1 MSLSALT
8 LQLGAVLQRPRSA
21 TLETRLLLEQ
31 LSTVRLPA
39 SDVTNATLDSLVV
52 HLADL
57 LQWPAVAATVAALCA
72 NLLLK
77 QRPLPLGVSALNALV
92 PPLLSLAVSAPRE
105 SPAQLDAFR
114 ALAALV
120 LERGALVTARLQ
132 SAVVVSLLAAADDAK
147 RPSPETLRM
156 SMNTLGNLCV
166 GAGAAIAPPLYAS
179 LTSALATHLDAA
191 VRAFFAGKRTATRSL
206 CAVLRA
212 WTLVLPECGRV
223 FERYFSGLCVR
234 LRDLVFL
241 RPSSSTLLPA
251 APSVA
256 ADDGADGAADGAAEF
271 AGVPVHR
278 GTSGPSP
285 VSAVLQVAAPT
296 VPQSVSSESESSSSA
311 EADVRKRAVK
321 VQLAAL
327 TCLQQLARVSPHAF
341 FGVVLA
347 RAMPALPTLESLT
360 PLIAAMATRHSTLLT
375 LAACADTPQAVAAGC
390 VATVSLCLEGS
401 RQLLQTLAP
410 TAANERQQRNAAFTP
425 LANVA
430 LQTVAQIH
438 DELVAALCV
447 AAPPTGRM
455 LTSLLQCCSLL
466 VLNTP
471 YAQLD
476 AARALAL
483 RVPMARCAVDVLR
496 RLLACADAPAAEVAV
511 ALALFGACLAVSPPQ
526 LDVTRLV
533 FEPADDALFARV
545 LAFSAGAACDVDAS
559 VAAESLSALSAC
571 AAQYVAAVI
580 PFWTRVQALCRR
592 RITDANSVDNVVLA
606 GLRTLETLAHALSCH
621 AQATSSETVEPLRT
635 AHARFIVQT
644 IADDTLA
651 LRSANVRAALC
662 NCLTAIGPSGFGA
675 LERFEQVHCLSVLL
689 GASSD
694 AGVAVRA
701 AALRALGVFVLFP
714 DLRSDTAF
722 VLDVTHALIQ
732 AMKDDQLSVRMRA
745 AWSIANVC
753 DTLVSTATM
762 SIDSAFGAATK
773 TPPID
778 GLTFADDDEAG
789 NEQMTTFRDG
799 DEHDSLLA
807 DLPQQTLVQLA
818 RTALAASTDHE
829 RVRPNAVRALGHFA
843 RFAPLDVLFLV
854 ESGGAEPLIAVVISA
869 LVARLGSGSAKV
881 RWNASYALGSA
892 LRNVA
897 LRRHLLATPALADA
911 PWFAPRLFGALIA
924 ACTTSA
930 NFKVRINSALAIS
943 AGPHRVLYG
952 SALFGSTLA
961 ALSTLLFR
969 RSGEEPS
976 DAGTAVHARRWH
988 EQLERTLLHLLALA
1002 DAAHDAPLSVWQEFK
1017 SDFVA
1022 LLDRTLN
1029 ELSMAQRRR
1038 ELRARKAGA
1047 SGDAGASKDEL
1058 DAIELVRRAVHGL
1071 AECAASLLTD
1081 DDRARMLVE
1090 FSAKEEDQQQR

>member
-8 LQLGAVLQRPRSA
+8 LQLGAVLQRPRDSA
-21 TLETRLLLEQ
+21 LETRLLLEQ

-39 SDVTNATLDSLVV
+39 VDVTNATLDSLVV
-52 HLADL
+52 HMADL

-120 LERGALVTARLQ
+120 LERGAHVTARLQ
-132 SAVVVSLLAAADDAK
+132 SALVVSLLAAADDAK

-191 VRAFFAGKRTATRSL
+191 VRAFFAGKRTAARSL

-212 WTLVLPECGRV
+212 WTLVLPECGRA
-223 FERYFSGLCVR
+223 FERYFSDLCVR

-251 APSVA
+251 APSA
-256 ADDGADGAADGAAEF
+256 AAAALDDAADGAAEF

-347 RAMPALPTLESLT
+347 RAMPALPTLESLS

-375 LAACADTPQAVAAGC
+375 LAACSDTPHAVAAGC

-466 VLNTP
+466 VMNTP

-476 AARALAL
+476 AARSHAL

-496 RLLACADAPAAEVAV
+496 RLLACADAPPAEVAV

-545 LAFSAGAACDVDAS
+545 LAYSDGAVCDVDAS

-580 PFWTRVQALCRR
+580 PFWAHMQALCRR

-621 AQATSSETVEPLRT
+621 AQATSSETIESLRT

-651 LRSANVRAALC
+651 VRTANVRAALC

-789 NEQMTTFRDG
+789 NEQMAFRDG

-818 RTALAASTDHE
+818 RTALTASTDHE

-843 RFAPLDVLFLV
+843 RFAPLEVLFLV
-854 ESGGAEPLIAVVISA
+854 ESGGAEPLIAIIISA

-881 RWNASYALGSA
+881 RWNASYALGSS

-897 LRRHLLATPALADA
+897 LRKHLLATPALADA

-952 SALFGSTLA
+952 SALFGSALA

-976 DAGTAVHARRWH
+976 DAGTAVLARRWH

-1002 DAAHDAPLSVWQEFK
+1002 DAAQDAPLSVWQEFK

-1071 AECAASLLTD
+1071 AECAASLLSD
-1081 DDRARMLVE
+1081 DDRARILVE
-1090 FSAKEEDQQQR
+1090 FSS